1 MPVSRKPNECLADFY
16 KRVGVD
22 YTPSKGAPKKTW
34 VAKKKLLQPQPE
46 PEPEEPVPEEPVPE
60 E

>member
-46 PEPEEPVPEEPVPE
+46 PEPEEPVPEE
-60 E
+60 